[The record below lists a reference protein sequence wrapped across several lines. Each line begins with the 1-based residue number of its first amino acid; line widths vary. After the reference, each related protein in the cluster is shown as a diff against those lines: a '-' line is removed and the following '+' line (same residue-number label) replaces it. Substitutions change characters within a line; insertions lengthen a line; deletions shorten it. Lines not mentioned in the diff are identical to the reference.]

1 MFDASMKLKTKSLV
15 AAAAALA
22 AVSAGAALAADKLL
36 TPKQESQ
43 AIIDDAANRLG
54 VAPSALSGALK
65 SAFKAR
71 IDAAVADGRIT
82 KAQGDELKARIDSGD
97 VPFFGGPGFRGG
109 PFHGPGPG
117 GFGELDVAATFL
129 GVTEATL
136 RDSLMSGKSLAQVAK
151 DKNKSVDGLVGA
163 IVIEQKKELAAAVA
177 AGRLTSA
184 QRDSIE
190 QDLPARVKAMV
201 NGEGPRP
208 GFRAFRGGPGSGE
221 GFGFRSR
228 EPSAPVF

>member
-1 MFDASMKLKTKSLV
+1 MKLKTKSLV

-43 AIIDDAANRLG
+43 AIINDAANRLG
-54 VAPSALSGALK
+54 VAPSALSDALK

-71 IDAAVADGRIT
+71 ADAAVADGRIT

-97 VPFFGGPGFRGG
+97 VPFLGAPGFRGG
-109 PFHGPGPG
+109 AHGPGHG
-117 GFGELDVAATFL
+117 GFGELDVAATYL
-129 GVTEATL
+129 GMTEASL
-136 RDSLMSGKSLAQVAK
+136 RDSLMGGKSLAQVAK
-151 DKNKSVDGLVGA
+151 DKNRSVDGLVDA
-163 IVIEQKKELAAAVA
+163 IVAEQKKELAAAVA
-177 AGRLTSA
+177 AGKLTDA

-201 NGEGPRP
+201 NGERP
-208 GFRAFRGGPGSGE
+208 KAFRAFRGGPGDSE
-221 GFGFRSR
+221 GFRSR
-228 EPSAPVF
+228 SSRPIAPVF

>member
-1 MFDASMKLKTKSLV
+1 MFDAPMKLKRKSLV

-22 AVSAGAALAADKLL
+22 AVSAGAALAADKLI

-54 VAPSALSGALK
+54 VAPSALSDALK

-71 IDAAVADGRIT
+71 VDAAVADGRIT

-97 VPFFGGPGFRGG
+97 VPFFGTPGFR
-109 PFHGPGPG
+109 HGPGHG
-117 GFGELDVAATFL
+117 GFRELDVAATYL
-129 GVTEATL
+129 GVTEASL

-151 DKNKSVDGLVGA
+151 DKNKSVDGLVDA
-163 IVIEQKKELAAAVA
+163 IVAEKKKELATAVA
-177 AGRLTSA
+177 AGKLTDA

-190 QDLPARVKAMV
+190 QDLLARVKAMV
-201 NGEGPRP
+201 NGERP
-208 GFRAFRGGPGSGE
+208 QSGFRAFRGGPGGGE
-221 GFGFRSR
+221 GFRFRQSSG
-228 EPSAPVF
+228 PSVF

>member
-1 MFDASMKLKTKSLV
+1 MFDAAMKLNKKSLV

-43 AIIDDAANRLG
+43 AIINDAANRLG
-54 VAPSALSGALK
+54 VSPSALSDALK

-71 IDAAVADGRIT
+71 VDAAVADGRIS
-82 KAQGDELKARIDSGD
+82 KAQGDAMKARIDSGN
-97 VPFFGGPGFRGG
+97 VPFFGVPGFRGG
-109 PFHGPGPG
+109 HGPGHG
-117 GFGELDVAATFL
+117 GFAELDVAATYL

-136 RDSLMSGKSLAQVAK
+136 RDLLMNGKSLAQVAQ
-151 DKNKSVDGLVGA
+151 DKNKSVDGLVDA
-163 IVIEQKKELAAAVA
+163 IVAEEKKELAAAVA
-177 AGRLTSA
+177 AGRLTDA

-201 NGEGPRP
+201 NGERP
-208 GFRAFRGGPGSGE
+208 NGGFRAFRGGQ
-221 GFGFRSR
+221 GFRSSR
-228 EPSAPVF
+228 PIAPAIF

>member
-1 MFDASMKLKTKSLV
+1 VFDAAMKLKTKSLV

-43 AIIDDAANRLG
+43 AIINDAANRLG
-54 VAPSALSGALK
+54 VAPSALSDALK

-82 KAQGDELKARIDSGD
+82 KAQADELKARIDAGG

-109 PFHGPGPG
+109 PHGG
-117 GFGELDVAATFL
+117 GHGAELDVAATYL
-129 GVTEATL
+129 GVTEASL

-151 DKNKSVDGLVGA
+151 DKNKSVDGLVDA
-163 IVIEQKKELAAAVA
+163 IVAEKKKELATAVA
-177 AGRLTSA
+177 AGKLTDA

-190 QDLPARVKAMV
+190 QDLLARVKAMV
-201 NGEGPRP
+201 NGERP
-208 GFRAFRGGPGSGE
+208 QSGFRAFRGGPGRGE
-221 GFGFRSR
+221 GFRFRQSSG
-228 EPSAPVF
+228 PSVF

>member
-1 MFDASMKLKTKSLV
+1 MFDAAMKLKTKSLV

-43 AIIDDAANRLG
+43 AIINDAANRLG
-54 VAPSALSGALK
+54 VAPSALSDALK

-71 IDAAVADGRIT
+71 VDAAVADGRIT
-82 KAQGDELKARIDSGD
+82 KAQGDELKARIDSGE
-97 VPFFGGPGFRGG
+97 VPFFGGPGLRGG
-109 PFHGPGPG
+109 SFHGPGHG
-117 GFGELDVAATFL
+117 GFGELDVAATYL
-129 GVTEATL
+129 GVTEASL

-151 DKNKSVDGLVGA
+151 DKNKSVDGLVDA
-163 IVIEQKKELAAAVA
+163 IVAEEKKELAAAVA
-177 AGRLTSA
+177 AGRLTDA

-201 NGEGPRP
+201 NGERP
-208 GFRAFRGGPGSGE
+208 AGLHAFRGGPGGE
-221 GFGFRSR
+221 SFGFRAR
-228 EPSAPVF
+228 QPSGAPAF